1 MDAANYVDTPSPDEL
16 RADIHATSQALQGRY
31 SELYSHVKRSAER
44 ISAKIPDRDCVARHP
59 VAACSV
65 AFCCGAL
72 VGMLRL
78 DRSGVRLVGK
88 TTSGVARLGGK
99 LALSVGIAFAEEV
112 LKGLSPRS

>member
-1 MDAANYVDTPSPDEL
+1 VDATNYVDTPSPEEL
-16 RADIHATSQALQGRY
+16 RADIHATSEALRDRY
-31 SELYSHVKRSAER
+31 SELYSHVKNSAER
-44 ISAKIPDRDCVARHP
+44 IAAKIPDRACVARHP

-72 VGMLRL
+72 VGLLRL
-78 DRSGVRLVGK
+78 DRRGVRLVGN
-88 TTSGVARLGGK
+88 TARGAARLGGK